1 MSSEHINPDKCIACT
16 ICQVHC
22 PVAKV
27 TPNFL
32 GPRLIGPAYERFRL
46 LDVAEEESLHYC
58 ANCKNCDIACP
69 QGVAIATLNME
80 ARCDYTA
87 QNGGKLRDWVLS
99 HGGLLADIFKYIP
112 TFLKNFGIHNPVTRL
127 ILDGIGISKKAP
139 VPKFD
144 KHFRLVYKKLK
155 QPKLDKKIV
164 YFPGCY
170 VDDYDYQIGL
180 DMIWIFNQ
188 AGYEVI
194 VPEKFVCCGLPLVSN
209 GFKKDAAKNAKINV
223 SIIKEYKEKNIPIV
237 TGCPSC
243 ALMFKKDVPEMF
255 PEAIFEN
262 YSGGLMDAQEFLMG
276 CVERGELKFEHNM
289 PKKSIIYHSPCHLRA
304 QGIGLPSIDLI
315 EILTGNKVQNA
326 QAGCCGISGS
336 YGFKKE
342 KYKIGMEIG
351 SELFNTIKNSN
362 CEIVTTECGTC
373 QVQIQHGTNQKAYHP
388 VSVIRHMVENNS
400 L

>member
-32 GPRLIGPAYERFRL
+32 GPRLIGPAYERFRF
-46 LDVAEEESLHYC
+46 LDIAEEESLHYC
-58 ANCKNCDIACP
+58 ANCKNCDISCP
-69 QGVAIATLNME
+69 QGVSISTLNMV
-80 ARCDYTA
+80 ARCEYTEK
-87 QNGGKLRDWVLS
+87 NGGKLRDCLLS
-99 HGGLLADIFKYIP
+99 HCGFLADVFKYIP
-112 TFLKNFGIHNPVTRL
+112 TWMKNFGMHNPATR
-127 ILDGIGISKKAP
+127 ILLDTIGISKKAP
-139 VPKFD
+139 IPKFD

-155 QPKLDKKIV
+155 QPKLEKKIV
-164 YFPGCY
+164 FFPGCY
-170 VDDYDYQIGL
+170 VDDYDYSIGL

-194 VPEKFVCCGLPLVSN
+194 VPEQFVCCGLPLVSN
-209 GFKKDAAKNAKINV
+209 GFMKDAAKNAASNV
-223 SIIKEYKEKNIPIV
+223 SVIKEYQEKGIPIV

-243 ALMFKKDVPEMF
+243 ALMFKKDEPEMF
-255 PEAIFEN
+255 PEVV
-262 YSGGLMDAQEFLMG
+262 YDSYKGGVMDAQEFLMS
-276 CVERGELKFEHNM
+276 CVERGELSFKE
-289 PKKSIIYHSPCHLRA
+289 KISGKSIIYHSPCHLRA

-315 EILTGNKVQNA
+315 EKLTGSKVQNA

-342 KYKIGMEIG
+342 KYQIGLEVG
-351 SELFNTIKNSN
+351 KELFDTIKSSN

-373 QVQIQHGTNQKAYHP
+373 QAQIKHGTGQKAYHP
-388 VSVIRHMVENNS
+388 VTVIRKLVENK
-400 L
+400 

>member
-16 ICQVHC
+16 ICQVQC

-46 LDVAEEESLHYC
+46 FDVAEEESLHYC

-69 QGVAIATLNME
+69 QGVAISTLNMQ
-80 ARCDYTA
+80 ARCEYTTK
-87 QNGGKLRDWVLS
+87 NGGKLRDWVLS
-99 HGGLLADIFKYIP
+99 HGGFLADLFKYIP
-112 TFLKNFGIHNPVTRL
+112 TWLKNFGMLNPVTRL
-127 ILDGIGISKKAP
+127 FLDMIGISKKAP
-139 VPKFD
+139 IPKFD

-155 QPKLDKKIV
+155 QPKLDKKVV

-170 VDDYDYQIGL
+170 VDDYDYSIGL
-180 DMIWIFNQ
+180 DMMWIFNQ

-209 GFKKDAAKNAKINV
+209 GFIKDAAKNAAKNV
-223 SIIKEYKEKNIPIV
+223 SVIKEYKEKGIPIV

-255 PEAIFEN
+255 PDVVFDD
-262 YSGGLMDAQEFLMG
+262 YKGGLLDAQEFLMG
-276 CVERGELKFEHNM
+276 CVERGELSFKNKM
-289 PKKSIIYHSPCHLRA
+289 PEKSIIYHSPCHLRA
-304 QGIGLPSIDLI
+304 QGIGLPGLDLI
-315 EILTGNKVQNA
+315 EQLTGNKVINA

-336 YGFKKE
+336 YGFKKD
-342 KYKIGMEIG
+342 KYQIGLDVG
-351 SELFNTIKNSN
+351 KELFDTIKESK

-373 QVQIQHGTNQKAYHP
+373 QTQIHHGTGQKAYHP
-388 VSVIRHMVENNS
+388 VTVIRQMVENNK
-400 L
+400 

>member
-16 ICQVHC
+16 ICQVQC

-46 LDVAEEESLHYC
+46 FDVAEEESLHYC
-58 ANCKNCDIACP
+58 ANCKNCDIACA
-69 QGVAIATLNME
+69 QGVAISTLNMQANCE
-80 ARCDYTA
+80 YTTK
-87 QNGGKLRDWVLS
+87 NGGKLRDWVLS
-99 HGGLLADIFKYIP
+99 HGGFLADLFKYIP
-112 TFLKNFGIHNPVTRL
+112 TWLKNFGMLNPVTRL
-127 ILDGIGISKKAP
+127 FLDTIGISKKAP
-139 VPKFD
+139 IPKFD

-155 QPKLDKKIV
+155 QPKLDKKVV

-170 VDDYDYQIGL
+170 VDDYDYSIGL

-209 GFKKDAAKNAKINV
+209 GFIKDAAKNAAKNV
-223 SIIKEYKEKNIPIV
+223 AVIKEYKEKGIPIV

-255 PEAIFEN
+255 PDVVFDD
-262 YSGGLMDAQEFLMG
+262 YKGGLLDAQEFLMG
-276 CVERGELKFEHNM
+276 CVERGELSFKDKM
-289 PKKSIIYHSPCHLRA
+289 PEKSIIYHSPCHLRA
-304 QGIGLPSIDLI
+304 QGIGLPGLDLI
-315 EILTGNKVQNA
+315 EQLTGNKVINA

-336 YGFKKE
+336 YGFKKD
-342 KYKIGMEIG
+342 KYQIGLDVG
-351 SELFNTIKNSN
+351 KELFDTIKESK

-373 QVQIQHGTNQKAYHP
+373 QTQIQHGTGQKAYHP
-388 VSVIRHMVENNS
+388 VTVIRQMVENNK
-400 L
+400 

>member
-69 QGVAIATLNME
+69 QGVAISTLNME
-80 ARCDYTA
+80 ARCAYA
-87 QNGGKLRDWVLS
+87 EENGGKLRDWVLS

-112 TFLKNFGIHNPVTRL
+112 TFLKNFGMHNPVTRL

-144 KHFRLVYKKLK
+144 KHFRLVYKKLQ

-170 VDDYDYQIGL
+170 VDDYDYSIGL

-194 VPEKFVCCGLPLVSN
+194 VPEQFACCGLPLVSN
-209 GFKKDAAKNAKINV
+209 GFMKDAAKNAAKNV
-223 SIIKEYKEKNIPIV
+223 AVIKEYQEKGIPVV

-255 PEAIFEN
+255 PEVV
-262 YSGGLMDAQEFLMG
+262 YDSYKGGVMDAQEFLMG
-276 CVERGELKFEHNM
+276 CVERGELSFAGKTSE
-289 PKKSIIYHSPCHLRA
+289 KSIIYHSPCHLRA

-315 EILTGNKVQNA
+315 EKLTGSKVQNA

-342 KYKIGMEIG
+342 KYQIGMEVG
-351 SELFNTIKNSN
+351 KELFDTIKNSK

-373 QVQIQHGTNQKAYHP
+373 QAQIKHGTGQRAYHP
-388 VSVIRHMVENNS
+388 VTVIRKLVENK
-400 L
+400 

>member
-32 GPRLIGPAYERFRL
+32 GPRLIGPAYERFRF
-46 LDVAEEESLHYC
+46 LDIAEEESLHYC
-58 ANCKNCDIACP
+58 ANCKNCDISCP
-69 QGVAIATLNME
+69 QGVSISTLNMV
-80 ARCDYTA
+80 ARCEYTEK
-87 QNGGKLRDWVLS
+87 NGGKLRDWVLS
-99 HGGLLADIFKYIP
+99 HGGFLADVFKYIP
-112 TFLKNFGIHNPVTRL
+112 TWMKNFGMHNPATR
-127 ILDGIGISKKAP
+127 ILLDTIGISKKAP
-139 VPKFD
+139 IPKFD

-155 QPKLDKKIV
+155 QPKLEKKIV
-164 YFPGCY
+164 FFPGCY
-170 VDDYDYQIGL
+170 VDDYDYSIGL

-194 VPEKFVCCGLPLVSN
+194 VPEQFVCCGLPLVSN
-209 GFKKDAAKNAKINV
+209 GFMKDAAKNAASNV
-223 SIIKEYKEKNIPIV
+223 SVIKEYQEKGIPIV

-255 PEAIFEN
+255 PEVV
-262 YSGGLMDAQEFLMG
+262 YDSYKGGVMDAQEFLMS
-276 CVERGELKFEHNM
+276 CVERGELSFKE
-289 PKKSIIYHSPCHLRA
+289 KISAKSIIYHSPCHLRA

-315 EILTGNKVQNA
+315 EKLTGSKVQNA

-342 KYKIGMEIG
+342 KYQIGLEVG
-351 SELFNTIKNSN
+351 KELFDTIKSSN

-373 QVQIQHGTNQKAYHP
+373 QAQIKHGTGQKAYHP
-388 VSVIRHMVENNS
+388 VTVIRKLVENK
-400 L
+400 

>member
-1 MSSEHINPDKCIACT
+1 M
-16 ICQVHC
+16 V
-22 PVAKV
+22 
-27 TPNFL
+27 
-32 GPRLIGPAYERFRL
+32 
-46 LDVAEEESLHYC
+46 
-58 ANCKNCDIACP
+58 
-69 QGVAIATLNME
+69 
-80 ARCDYTA
+80 ARCEYTEK
-87 QNGGKLRDWVLS
+87 NGGKLRDWVLS
-99 HGGLLADIFKYIP
+99 HGGFLADVFKYIP
-112 TFLKNFGIHNPVTRL
+112 TWMKNFGMHNPVTR
-127 ILDGIGISKKAP
+127 ILLDAIGISKKAP

-170 VDDYDYQIGL
+170 VDDYDYSIGV

-194 VPEKFVCCGLPLVSN
+194 VPEQFACCGLPLVSN
-209 GFKKDAAKNAKINV
+209 GFMKDAAKNAAKNV
-223 SIIKEYKEKNIPIV
+223 AVIKEYQKKGIPVV

-255 PEAIFEN
+255 PDIV
-262 YSGGLMDAQEFLMG
+262 YDSYKGGVMDAQEFLMG
-276 CVERGELKFEHNM
+276 CVERGELSFAGKTSE
-289 PKKSIIYHSPCHLRA
+289 KSIIYHSPCHLRA

-315 EILTGNKVQNA
+315 EKLTGSKVQNA

-342 KYKIGMEIG
+342 KYQISLEVGK
-351 SELFNTIKNSN
+351 ELFDTIKNSN

-373 QVQIQHGTNQKAYHP
+373 QAQIKHGTGQKAYHP
-388 VSVIRHMVENNS
+388 VTVIRKLVENK
-400 L
+400 

>member
-1 MSSEHINPDKCIACT
+1 MSLHINPDKCIACT

-46 LDVAEEESLHYC
+46 LGVAEDESLHYC

-69 QGVAIATLNME
+69 QGVAISTLNME
-80 ARCDYTA
+80 ARCDYTEK
-87 QNGGKLRDWVLS
+87 NGGKLRDWVLS

-112 TFLKNFGIHNPVTRL
+112 TFLKNFGMHNPVTRL

-180 DMIWIFNQ
+180 DMIWMFNK

-209 GFKKDAAKNAKINV
+209 GFKKRC
-223 SIIKEYKEKNIPIV
+223 S
-237 TGCPSC
+237 
-243 ALMFKKDVPEMF
+243 KK
-255 PEAIFEN
+255 
-262 YSGGLMDAQEFLMG
+262 
-276 CVERGELKFEHNM
+276 C
-289 PKKSIIYHSPCHLRA
+289 
-304 QGIGLPSIDLI
+304 
-315 EILTGNKVQNA
+315 
-326 QAGCCGISGS
+326 
-336 YGFKKE
+336 
-342 KYKIGMEIG
+342 
-351 SELFNTIKNSN
+351 
-362 CEIVTTECGTC
+362 
-373 QVQIQHGTNQKAYHP
+373 
-388 VSVIRHMVENNS
+388 
-400 L
+400 

>member
-16 ICQVHC
+16 ICQVQC

-46 LDVAEEESLHYC
+46 FDVAEEESLHYC

-69 QGVAIATLNME
+69 QGVAISTLNMQ
-80 ARCDYTA
+80 ARCEYTTK
-87 QNGGKLRDWVLS
+87 NGGKLRDWVLS
-99 HGGLLADIFKYIP
+99 HGGFLADLFKYIP
-112 TFLKNFGIHNPVTRL
+112 TWLKNFGMLNPVTRL
-127 ILDGIGISKKAP
+127 FLDTIGISKKAP
-139 VPKFD
+139 IPKFD

-155 QPKLDKKIV
+155 QPKLDKKVV

-170 VDDYDYQIGL
+170 VDDYDYSIGL

-209 GFKKDAAKNAKINV
+209 GFIKDAAKNAAKNV
-223 SIIKEYKEKNIPIV
+223 SVIKEYKEKGIPIV

-255 PEAIFEN
+255 PDVVFDD
-262 YSGGLMDAQEFLMG
+262 YKGGLLDAQEFLMG
-276 CVERGELKFEHNM
+276 CVERGELSFKNKM
-289 PKKSIIYHSPCHLRA
+289 PEKSIIYHSPCHLRA
-304 QGIGLPSIDLI
+304 QGIGLPGLDLI
-315 EILTGNKVQNA
+315 EQLTGNKVINA

-336 YGFKKE
+336 YGFKKD
-342 KYKIGMEIG
+342 KYQIGLDVG
-351 SELFNTIKNSN
+351 KELFDTIKESK

-373 QVQIQHGTNQKAYHP
+373 QTQIQHGTGQKAYHP
-388 VSVIRHMVENNS
+388 VTVIRQMVENNK
-400 L
+400 

>member
-16 ICQVHC
+16 ICQVQC

-46 LDVAEEESLHYC
+46 FDVAEEESLHYC

-69 QGVAIATLNME
+69 QGVAISTLNMQ
-80 ARCDYTA
+80 ARCEYTTK
-87 QNGGKLRDWVLS
+87 NGGKLRDWVLS
-99 HGGLLADIFKYIP
+99 HGGFLADLFKYIP
-112 TFLKNFGIHNPVTRL
+112 TWLKNFGMLNPVTRL
-127 ILDGIGISKKAP
+127 FLDTIGISKKAP
-139 VPKFD
+139 IPKFD

-155 QPKLDKKIV
+155 QPKLDKKVV

-170 VDDYDYQIGL
+170 VDDYDYSIGL

-209 GFKKDAAKNAKINV
+209 GFIKDAAKNAAKNV
-223 SIIKEYKEKNIPIV
+223 SVIKEYKEKGIPIV

-255 PEAIFEN
+255 PDVVFDD
-262 YSGGLMDAQEFLMG
+262 YKGGLLDAQEFLMG
-276 CVERGELKFEHNM
+276 CVERGELIFKNKM
-289 PKKSIIYHSPCHLRA
+289 PEKSIIYHSPCHLRA
-304 QGIGLPSIDLI
+304 QGIGLPGLDLI
-315 EILTGNKVQNA
+315 EQLTGNKVINA

-336 YGFKKE
+336 YGFKKD
-342 KYKIGMEIG
+342 KYQIGLDVG
-351 SELFNTIKNSN
+351 KELFDTIKESK

-373 QVQIQHGTNQKAYHP
+373 QTQIQHGTGQKAYHP
-388 VSVIRHMVENNS
+388 VTVIRQMVENNK
-400 L
+400 

>member
-1 MSSEHINPDKCIACT
+1 MSSIHINPDKCIACT

-69 QGVAIATLNME
+69 QGVAISTMNME
-80 ARCDYTA
+80 ARCKYTED
-87 QNGGKLRDWVLS
+87 NGGKIRDWVLS

-112 TFLKNFGIHNPVTRL
+112 TWLKNFGMHNPVTRL
-127 ILDGIGISKKAP
+127 LLDSIGISKKAP
-139 VPKFD
+139 VPKFA

-170 VDDYDYQIGL
+170 VDDYDYQIGV
-180 DMIWIFNQ
+180 DMVWIFNQ

-194 VPEKFVCCGLPLVSN
+194 VPEKFKCCGLPLVSN
-209 GFKKDAAKNAKINV
+209 GFKKDAAKNAKVNV
-223 SIIKEYKEKNIPIV
+223 SIIKEYKDKNIPIV

-255 PEAIFEN
+255 NDVVFDN
-262 YSGGLMDAQEFLMG
+262 YAGGVMDAQEFLVG
-276 CVERGELKFEHNM
+276 CVERGELKFDNPM
-289 PKKSIIYHSPCHLRA
+289 PKQSIIYHTPCHLRA

-315 EILTGNKVQNA
+315 ETLTGNKVENA

-342 KYKIGMEIG
+342 KYQIGLDIG
-351 SELFNTIKNSN
+351 NELFEKVKSSN
-362 CEIVTTECGTC
+362 CDIVTTECGTC
-373 QVQIQHGTNQKAYHP
+373 QVQIQHGTKRKTYHP
-388 VSVIRHMVENNS
+388 VSVIRHMVEGK
-400 L
+400 

>member
-46 LDVAEEESLHYC
+46 LDIAEEESLHYC
-58 ANCKNCDIACP
+58 ANCKNCDISCP
-69 QGVAIATLNME
+69 QGVSISTLNMV
-80 ARCDYTA
+80 ARCEYTEKS
-87 QNGGKLRDWVLS
+87 GGKLRDWVLS
-99 HGGLLADIFKYIP
+99 HGGFLADVFKYIP
-112 TFLKNFGIHNPVTRL
+112 TWMKNFGMHNPATR
-127 ILDGIGISKKAP
+127 ILLDTIGISKKAP
-139 VPKFD
+139 IPKFD

-155 QPKLDKKIV
+155 QPKLEKKIV
-164 YFPGCY
+164 FFPGCY
-170 VDDYDYQIGL
+170 VDDYDYSIGL

-194 VPEKFVCCGLPLVSN
+194 VPEQFVCCGLPLVSN
-209 GFKKDAAKNAKINV
+209 GFMKDAAKNAASNV
-223 SIIKEYKEKNIPIV
+223 SVIKEYQEKGIPIV

-255 PEAIFEN
+255 PEVV
-262 YSGGLMDAQEFLMG
+262 YDSYKGGVMDAQEFLMS
-276 CVERGELKFEHNM
+276 CVERGELSFK
-289 PKKSIIYHSPCHLRA
+289 KKISGKSIIYHSPCHLRA

-315 EILTGNKVQNA
+315 EKLTGSKVQNA

-342 KYKIGMEIG
+342 KYQIGLEVG
-351 SELFNTIKNSN
+351 KELFDTIKSSN

-373 QVQIQHGTNQKAYHP
+373 QAQIKHGTGQKAYHP
-388 VSVIRHMVENNS
+388 VTVIRKLVENK
-400 L
+400 

>member
-16 ICQVHC
+16 ICQVQC

-46 LDVAEEESLHYC
+46 FNVAEEESLHYC

-69 QGVAIATLNME
+69 QGVAISTLNMQ
-80 ARCDYTA
+80 ARCEYTTK
-87 QNGGKLRDWVLS
+87 NGGKLRDWVLS
-99 HGGLLADIFKYIP
+99 HGGFLADLFKYIP
-112 TFLKNFGIHNPVTRL
+112 TWLKNFGMLNPVTRL
-127 ILDGIGISKKAP
+127 FLDTIGISKKAP
-139 VPKFD
+139 IPKFD

-155 QPKLDKKIV
+155 QPKLDKKVV

-170 VDDYDYQIGL
+170 VDDYDYSIGL

-209 GFKKDAAKNAKINV
+209 GFIKDAAKNAAKNV
-223 SIIKEYKEKNIPIV
+223 SVIKEYKEKGIPIV

-255 PEAIFEN
+255 PDVVFDD
-262 YSGGLMDAQEFLMG
+262 YKGGLLDAQEFLMG
-276 CVERGELKFEHNM
+276 CVERGELSFKNKM
-289 PKKSIIYHSPCHLRA
+289 PEKSIIYHSPCHLRA
-304 QGIGLPSIDLI
+304 QGIGLPGLDLI
-315 EILTGNKVQNA
+315 EQLTGNKVINA

-336 YGFKKE
+336 YGFKKD
-342 KYKIGMEIG
+342 KYQIGLDVG
-351 SELFNTIKNSN
+351 KELFDTIKESK

-373 QVQIQHGTNQKAYHP
+373 QTQIQHGTGQKAYHP
-388 VSVIRHMVENNS
+388 VTVIRHMVENNK
-400 L
+400 